1 MTCIE
6 YAVTVASRSSYHTC
20 QIRNRSLHVPVHSV
34 FYLSDN
40 CWELLTSN
48 FIVLSFTLEY
58 PQSSLMEV
66 SGQ

>member
-34 FYLSDN
+34 SFYQIN
-40 CWELLTSN
+40 VGN
-48 FIVLSFTLEY
+48 F
-58 PQSSLMEV
+58 
-66 SGQ
+66 